1 MTGGRWVG
9 TTLVAAV
16 LGCGVSTAE
25 AVTFRFGDPGA
36 LSPNGTPDS
45 CFNAGDVCGD
55 TLSFT
60 KAGITVT
67 ASPLGAANAIIQDLN
82 PDGAGLGAVW
92 HLNEWHH
99 YAYMD
104 PFGDE
109 VNRGQGIRLV
119 FSEAVHLG
127 KVRFRNEDHEGDFD
141 DCATFSFSPDGGESY
156 SDMGLDRVVDFGGL
170 LGTTFD
176 FKYGGSHPDDFY
188 IGRLNVVP
196 EIEVF
201 EEPVPEP
208 GTLTLLG
215 AGLVGLATRARRR
228 MRAAPRS

>member
-1 MTGGRWVG
+1 MKLGRWISMA
-9 TTLVAAV
+9 TVAAA
-16 LGCGVSTAE
+16 LGAGAPSAE

-45 CFNAGDVCGD
+45 CFTGDDVCGD
-55 TLSFT
+55 TLSWT

-67 ASPLGAANAIIQDLN
+67 ASPLGSANAIIQDLD
-82 PDGAGLGAVW
+82 PRDAGLGAVW
-92 HLNEWHH
+92 HLNHWHH
-99 YAYMD
+99 DAYID

-109 VNRGQGIRLV
+109 VNAGQGIRLV

-141 DCATFSFSPDGGESY
+141 DCATFSFSSDEGESN
-156 SDMGLDRVVDFGGL
+156 SELGLDRVVDFGGL
-170 LGTTFD
+170 FGTTFD
-176 FKYGGSHPDDFY
+176 FRYGGGHPDDFY
-188 IGRLNVVP
+188 IGRLTVVP
-196 EIEVF
+196 ETEVF

-228 MRAAPRS
+228 IRR